1 MDGMKNHKNSG
12 FTLVE
17 IIVVMLIVAIIG
29 TVVAS
34 RYTGSNEN
42 ELSGQLAVIKS
53 HLRYAQAKAMGS
65 TSPDPIPPS
74 TSPSPLWYIRF
85 QTTPAEYALFKDGSK
100 TFFPG
105 EKDED
110 VTLKPGISLSGSTY
124 ISFDYLGRPYPN
136 MDAIGTQLTTV
147 KTIVTSSA
155 GNVEIKPETGFI
167 H

>member
-17 IIVVMLIVAIIG
+17 IVVVMLIVAIIG

-34 RYTGSNEN
+34 RYTGSNAN
-42 ELSGQLAVIKS
+42 ELIGQLAVIKS

-65 TSPDPIPPS
+65 TSPDPI
-74 TSPSPLWYIRF
+74 SPSPLWYIRF
-85 QTTPAEYALFKDGSK
+85 QTTPAEYTLYKDGSK

-110 VTLKPGISLSGSTY
+110 VTLKPGISLSGSTD

-136 MDAIGTQLTTV
+136 ITAIGTQLTTV

-155 GNVEIKPETGFI
+155 GNVEIRPETGFI
-167 H
+167 P